1 MKVLTAAEMQ
11 RIDRLTTER
20 YGVPSLTLMENAGR
34 GVVEF
39 LEERFAPL
47 SQHRILVL
55 CGRGNNGGDG
65 LVVARLLCERA
76 LKPRVV
82 LLADPSALKG
92 DAAANLKRF
101 SSLGPLDVVTHESEW
116 GRVKRALADTT
127 LLVDAILGTG
137 LSKPLEG
144 FLLGIVRDLNSSF
157 PHAQVVAVDLSTR
170 VFAHTGGRFC
180 GAGWPD
186 APPTLNCP
194 QSSARFSPGPARGG
208 GR

>member
-47 SQHRILVL
+47 SQHRVLVM

-65 LVVARLLCERA
+65 LVVARLLCERG
-76 LKPRVV
+76 LKPRVI

-101 SSLGPLDVVTHESEW
+101 SSLGPLDVATHESEW
-116 GRVKRALADTT
+116 GRVKGTLADTT

-157 PHAQVVAVDLSTR
+157 PHAKVVAVCFPYRGLS
-170 VFAHTGGRFC
+170 
-180 GAGWPD
+180 
-186 APPTLNCP
+186 AP
-194 QSSARFSPGPARGG
+194 GG
-208 GR
+208 GICRAGGADTPVRVPPP

>member
-65 LVVARLLCERA
+65 LVVAPLVGERA
-76 LKPRVV
+76 FSPRSV

-157 PHAQVVAVDLSTR
+157 PRAKVVAVDLPTG
-170 VFAHTGGRFC
+170 VLAHTGGLFR
-180 GAGWPD
+180 GAGCAG
-186 APPTLNCP
+186 APPNPTPPHPRRALL
-194 QSSARFSPGPARGG
+194 SPSEPGG
-208 GR
+208 V

>member
-20 YGVPSLTLMENAGR
+20 YGVPSLTLMETAGR

-47 SQHRILVL
+47 SEQRILVL
-55 CGRGNNGGDG
+55 CGRGTNGGDG

-157 PHAQVVAVDLSTR
+157 PRAKVVAGL
-170 VFAHTGGRFC
+170 FASRGFSPPRGGFRE
-180 GAGWPD
+180 AGWADP
-186 APPTLNCP
+186 PPTLP
-194 QSSARFSPGPARGG
+194 PPPPAAGFLPAPRGAG
-208 GR
+208 G

>member
-20 YGVPSLTLMENAGR
+20 YGVPSLTLMENGGR

-157 PHAQVVAVDLSTR
+157 PRAKVVAGVLPAGGL
-170 VFAHTGGRFC
+170 AHTGGPIC
-180 GAGWPD
+180 GSGCAE
-186 APPTLNCP
+186 APPTLPSP
-194 QSSARFSPGPARGG
+194 QPAHPFPPAARR
-208 GR
+208 

>member
-82 LLADPSALKG
+82 LVADPSALKG

-127 LLVDAILGTG
+127 LLIDAILGTG

-157 PHAQVVAVDLSTR
+157 PRAQVVAVDLPTGGS
-170 VFAHTGGRFC
+170 AHTGELIC
-180 GAGWPD
+180 GAGH
-186 APPTLNCP
+186 AKPPGNFTP
-194 QSSARFSPGPARGG
+194 PHPRDGFPPGRQ
-208 GR
+208 

>member
-65 LVVARLLCERA
+65 LVVTRLLCERG

-116 GRVKRALADTT
+116 GRVKGALADTT

-157 PHAQVVAVDLSTR
+157 PRAKVVAG
-170 VFAHTGGRFC
+170 VFASGGFPRPG
-180 GAGWPD
+180 GAFGRVVSAH
-186 APPTLNCP
+186 APSNI
-194 QSSARFSPGPARGG
+194 
-208 GR
+208 